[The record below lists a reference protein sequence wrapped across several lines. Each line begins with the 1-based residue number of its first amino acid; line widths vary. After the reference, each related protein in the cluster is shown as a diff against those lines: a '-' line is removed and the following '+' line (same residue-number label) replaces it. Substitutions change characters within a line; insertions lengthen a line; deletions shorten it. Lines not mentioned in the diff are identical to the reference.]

1 MIDRESVEHEST
13 DSRGESY
20 RRMAFNLP
28 LEDDDPE
35 HPWPPY
41 AVETMWV
48 EALGENRY
56 RLDNIPFFV
65 KPLAV
70 NDIVR
75 GHPADPNSAVV
86 WFSDRLEW
94 SRRSTVRIIF
104 FSGEEHI
111 LNALVEMGCCYERLR
126 QIVAVDIPAGS
137 VVDHVH
143 AFLSDKQ
150 ASGNLD
156 LEEACLPDRLLH

>member
-1 MIDRESVEHEST
+1 M
-13 DSRGESY
+13 
-20 RRMAFNLP
+20 
-28 LEDDDPE
+28 
-35 HPWPPY
+35 
-41 AVETMWV
+41 
-48 EALGENRY
+48 
-56 RLDNIPFFV
+56 
-65 KPLAV
+65 
-70 NDIVR
+70 R
-75 GHPADPNSAVV
+75 GHPGDPNSAVV

-94 SRRSTVRIIF
+94 SRRLTVRIIF
-104 FSGEEHI
+104 FSGEEQI

-150 ASGNLD
+150 ASGELD